1 MTTFDVR
8 AVRSRFSALD
18 DSFAFFDAPGGSQV
32 PDEVGDAIAA
42 AMREASGN
50 TGATYRTSKAV
61 EAIIAEA
68 RGQAAAFTGATA
80 EEIIFGANMTSLNF
94 TLSRTAARGFKPG
107 DEILLTR
114 LDHDANVAPW
124 LDLAAD
130 KDLVV
135 RQVDVLPDATLD
147 YDDLARKLSQRTRIV
162 AFPWAANSVG
172 TVTDARRIA
181 QLAHAAG
188 AIAWA
193 DAVQYAPHLPM
204 DLPSTGVDVVLFS
217 AYKFCGP
224 HLGIAYGRRDL
235 LESWSPYKARPAA
248 TSPTGA
254 RFETGS
260 PPVEAL
266 AGFTAAAEYLQSIG
280 GLDAIAEWEAQ
291 LAERFVAG
299 LPPETVRYGPPGAE
313 GRIPVFLLNLPGLP
327 AAEVAA
333 RLAQRG
339 LGVWSGT
346 HFYALGL
353 YERLNWGEA
362 LRVGIAHYNT
372 LEEVDRLTRALR
384 ELNGLSGLPGD
395 IPELWGCPVL
405 GHVGERGGRAGD
417 RLLPGHHLVDIR
429 LEQNRL
435 L

>member
-1 MTTFDVR
+1 MTNFDVHAIR
-8 AVRSRFSALD
+8 ERFSALD

-61 EAIIAEA
+61 EAVIDGA
-68 RGQAAAFTGATA
+68 RGRAAAFTGATA
-80 EEIIFGANMTSLNF
+80 DEIVFGPNMTSLNF
-94 TLSRTAARGFKPG
+94 TLSRTAGRDFKPG
-107 DEILLTR
+107 DEILVTP

-135 RQVDVLPDATLD
+135 RQVDVRPDTTLD
-147 YDDLARKLSQRTRIV
+147 FGDLKRKLSDRTRIV

-172 TVTDARRIA
+172 TITDARRVA
-181 QLAHAAG
+181 DLAHAAG

-204 DLPSTGVDVVLFS
+204 DLPATGADVVLFS

-235 LESWSPYKARPAA
+235 LESWPAYKARPAPVTPA
-248 TSPTGA
+248 GA

-260 PPVEAL
+260 LAVEAL
-266 AGFTAAAEYLQSIG
+266 AGFTATTDYLESIG
-280 GLDAIAEWEAQ
+280 GLDAIAEWETL
-291 LAERFVAG
+291 LAERFIAG
-299 LPPETVRYGPPGAE
+299 LPPETIRYGLPGTE
-313 GRIPVFLLNLPGLP
+313 GRIPVFLLNLPGVP
-327 AAEVAA
+327 AAKAA
-333 RLAQRG
+333 AALTERG
-339 LGVWSGT
+339 FGVWSGT
-346 HFYALGL
+346 NFYALGL
-353 YERLNWGEA
+353 YDRLNWGEA

-372 LEEVDRLTRALR
+372 LDEVDRLTGALR
-384 ELNGLSGLPGD
+384 ELS
-395 IPELWGCPVL
+395 
-405 GHVGERGGRAGD
+405 
-417 RLLPGHHLVDIR
+417 
-429 LEQNRL
+429 EQTIG
-435 L
+435 

>member
-8 AVRSRFSALD
+8 AVRRRFSALD
-18 DSFAFFDAPGGSQV
+18 DSFAFFDAPGGTQV
-32 PDEVGDAIAA
+32 PDEVGSAIAT

-50 TGATYRTSKAV
+50 TGASYRTSKAV

-68 RGQAAAFTGATA
+68 RGRAATFTGATA

-94 TLSRTAARGFKPG
+94 ALSRTAARGFKPG

-135 RQVDVLPDATLD
+135 RQVDVLPDTTLD

-172 TVTDARRIA
+172 TITDARRVA
-181 QLAHAAG
+181 QLAHAVG

-204 DLPSTGVDVVLFS
+204 DLPGTGVDVVLFS

-224 HLGIAYGRRDL
+224 HLGIAYGRREL
-235 LESWSPYKARPAA
+235 VQSWSPYKARPAPA
-248 TSPTGA
+248 VPAGA

-260 PPVEAL
+260 LPVEAL
-266 AGFTAAAEYLQSIG
+266 AGFVATIRYLESIG
-280 GLDAIAEWEAQ
+280 GMSAIAAWETR
-291 LAERFVAG
+291 LAERFIAG
-299 LPPETVRYGPPGAE
+299 LPPETVRYGLPGAE
-313 GRIPVFLLNLPGLP
+313 GRIPVFLLNLPGVP
-327 AAEVAA
+327 AAEAAA

-353 YERLNWGEA
+353 HERLNWGEA

-372 LEEVDRLTRALR
+372 LEEVDRLTGALR
-384 ELNGLSGLPGD
+384 ELDGRLHD
-395 IPELWGCPVL
+395 PEDWVCPVSRDDN
-405 GHVGERGGRAGD
+405 GERPAGW
-417 RLLPGHHLVDIR
+417 
-429 LEQNRL
+429 
-435 L
+435 

>member
-1 MTTFDVR
+1 MTIFDVR
-8 AVRSRFSALD
+8 AVRRRFSALD

-32 PDEVGDAIAA
+32 PDEVGDAMAA

-68 RGQAAAFTGATA
+68 RSRAATFTGTTA

-94 TLSRTAARGFKPG
+94 ALSRTTARGFKPG
-107 DEILLTR
+107 DEILVTR

-130 KDLVV
+130 QDLVV
-135 RQVDVLPDATLD
+135 RQVDVLPDTSLD

-172 TVTDARRIA
+172 TITDARRIA
-181 QLAHAAG
+181 ELAHAAG

-204 DLPSTGVDVVLFS
+204 NLPAAGVDVVLFS

-235 LESWSPYKARPAA
+235 LESWSPYKARPAPA
-248 TSPTGA
+248 APAGA

-260 PPVEAL
+260 LPVEAL
-266 AGFTAAAEYLQSIG
+266 AGFVATAGYLQSIG
-280 GLDAIAEWEAQ
+280 GMDAIAQWETR
-291 LAERFVAG
+291 LAERFIAG
-299 LPPETVRYGPPGAE
+299 LPPGTVRYGVAGAA
-313 GRIPVFLLNLPGLP
+313 GRIPVFLLKLPGVP
-327 AAEVAA
+327 AAEAA
-333 RLAQRG
+333 AALTQRG

-353 YERLNWGEA
+353 YDRLNWGEA

-372 LEEVDRLTRALR
+372 LEEVDRLTAALR
-384 ELNGLSGLPGD
+384 ELGANAAD
-395 IPELWGCPVL
+395 
-405 GHVGERGGRAGD
+405 RAS
-417 RLLPGHHLVDIR
+417 
-429 LEQNRL
+429 
-435 L
+435 

>member
-1 MTTFDVR
+1 MTAFDVR
-8 AVRSRFSALD
+8 AVRDRFTALD

-32 PDEVGDAIAA
+32 PDEVAAAIAA
-42 AMREASGN
+42 AMLEASGN

-61 EAIIAEA
+61 EAIIAGA
-68 RGQAAAFTGATA
+68 RGRAAAFTGATA

-94 TLSRTAARGFKPG
+94 ALSRTAARGFEPG
-107 DEILLTR
+107 DEILVTR

-135 RQVDVLPDATLD
+135 RQVDVLPDTSLD
-147 YDDLARKLSQRTRIV
+147 YDDLARKLSARTRIV

-172 TVTDARRIA
+172 TITDARRVA
-181 QLAHAAG
+181 GLAHAAG

-204 DLPSTGVDVVLFS
+204 DLPAAGADVVLFS

-235 LESWSPYKARPAA
+235 LESWSPYKARPAPA
-248 TSPTGA
+248 APAGA

-260 PPVEAL
+260 LPVEAL
-266 AGFTAAAEYLQSIG
+266 AGFTATVDYLESIG
-280 GLDAIAEWEAQ
+280 GMDAIAGWETR
-291 LAERFVAG
+291 LTKRFIAG
-299 LPPETVRYGPPGAE
+299 LPAGTVLYGLPGA
-313 GRIPVFLLNLPGLP
+313 GDRIPVFLLNLPGVP
-327 AAEVAA
+327 AAEAAA
-333 RLAQRG
+333 RLARRG

-353 YERLNWGEA
+353 YDRVNWGEA

-372 LEEVDRLTRALR
+372 LEEVDLLTAALR
-384 ELNGLSGLPGD
+384 ELA
-395 IPELWGCPVL
+395 
-405 GHVGERGGRAGD
+405 GEPCHARHRA
-417 RLLPGHHLVDIR
+417 P
-429 LEQNRL
+429 
-435 L
+435 